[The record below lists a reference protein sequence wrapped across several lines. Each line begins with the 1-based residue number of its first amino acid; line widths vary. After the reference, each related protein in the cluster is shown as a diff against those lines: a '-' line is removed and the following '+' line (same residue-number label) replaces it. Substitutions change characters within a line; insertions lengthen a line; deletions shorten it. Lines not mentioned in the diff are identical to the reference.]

1 MASGLSLS
9 RHRTC
14 RTFGSRGTCLWL
26 LLREVWACLFPSR
39 LTGSVRLVGAW
50 QGQRSEREAE
60 GMVGLGW
67 GEEEEGRGRRQRGG
81 GRGGGKV
88 VREKMEQESMTL

>member
-1 MASGLSLS
+1 MASGPSLS
-9 RHRTC
+9 RHRMC

-26 LLREVWACLFPSR
+26 LLHEVWACLFPSQ

-67 GEEEEGRGRRQRGG
+67 GRRRRRRREGGG
-81 GRGGGKV
+81 GRGEEEEAEE
-88 VREKMEQESMTL
+88 R